1 MTVVRGRWQYK
12 PVWDGVGLITV
23 HISDRYERE
32 MRRQSIGLL
41 VNIVHI
47 CWKNVGFIGILC
59 WKNVTLPCKTIVKML
74 NMLSRKLDNYIE
86 RHYANSKSALLL
98 KGARQVG
105 KTSAIR
111 RFAEKSKMNLI
122 EINFYED
129 TSARNLFDGAQNAK
143 DILLRISAHTKKKT
157 SLPNTM
163 IFFDEVQKCPSVI
176 TWIKFLVDE
185 GSCRYALSG
194 SLLGVEL
201 QGVESVPVGY
211 MAVKEVFPF
220 DLEEFALCLGLSEQ
234 VLQSVHEAFEN
245 RTPVDPIVHNAL
257 MKMVHLYLVIGG
269 MPAAVQAYVETN
281 DLNVVEEKQQE
292 ILSLYKWDISQYDR
306 DKKLE
311 IDEIFNLIPS
321 ELDAK
326 NKRFVLKNLNESA
339 RFSRYENSFLWLK
352 NAGVAI
358 PTYNIQEPKISF
370 KLNEQRNLFKLFQND
385 VGLLCFQYAAGIQL
399 KLLQG
404 EVKQNYGAIYE
415 NLVAQELFCHGFGGD
430 DHELH
435 YFNSKR
441 QGELDFVIAQ
451 SGKVIPIEV
460 KSGKDYHRHNA
471 LTNILSDRNYN
482 IDFAYVL
489 TGDNVRVD
497 EKRIYLPIYM
507 LMFIKRTPSPS
518 QQIFRLN
525 LQDL

>member
-1 MTVVRGRWQYK
+1 
-12 PVWDGVGLITV
+12 
-23 HISDRYERE
+23 
-32 MRRQSIGLL
+32 
-41 VNIVHI
+41 
-47 CWKNVGFIGILC
+47 
-59 WKNVTLPCKTIVKML
+59 
-74 NMLSRKLDNYIE
+74 MLSRKLDNYIE
-86 RHYANSKSALLL
+86 KHYANNKSALLL

-111 RFAEKSKMNLI
+111 KYAEKHKMNLI

-129 TSARNLFDGAQNAK
+129 KSARNIFDGAQNAK
-143 DILLRISAHTKKKT
+143 DILLRISAHTKRKT
-157 SLPNTM
+157 SLSNTM
-163 IFFDEVQKCPSVI
+163 IFFDEVQKCPNVI

-201 QGVESVPVGY
+201 QDIESVPVGY

-220 DLEEFALCLGLSEQ
+220 DLEEFSLCLGLSEK
-234 VLQSVHEAFEN
+234 VLESVNEAYN
-245 RTPVDPIVHNAL
+245 MRVPVDPIIHNAL
-257 MKMVHLYLVIGG
+257 IKMVHLYLVVGG
-269 MPAAVQAYVETN
+269 MPAAVKAYIQTN
-281 DLNVVEEKQQE
+281 DLNVVEEKQKE
-292 ILSLYKWDISQYDR
+292 ILELYKWDIAQYEQ

-311 IDEIFNLIPS
+311 IGEIFNLIPS

-326 NKRFVLKNLNESA
+326 NKRFILKNLNEFA

-358 PTYNIQEPKISF
+358 PTLNIQEPKISF

-385 VGLLCFQYAAGIQL
+385 VGLLSSQYASGIQL

-404 EVKQNYGAIYE
+404 EIKQNYGAIYE
-415 NLVAQELFCHGFGGD
+415 NLVAQELFCHGFAGD

-435 YFNSKR
+435 YFNSKK
-441 QGELDFVIAQ
+441 QGEIDFIIAQ

-471 LTNILSDRNYN
+471 LTNVLSDSNYD

-489 TGDNVRVD
+489 TDENVQVD

-507 LMFIKRTPSPS
+507 LMFIQKASV
-518 QQIFRLN
+518 QEKQIFKLSLQN
-525 LQDL
+525 L

>member
-1 MTVVRGRWQYK
+1 
-12 PVWDGVGLITV
+12 
-23 HISDRYERE
+23 
-32 MRRQSIGLL
+32 
-41 VNIVHI
+41 
-47 CWKNVGFIGILC
+47 
-59 WKNVTLPCKTIVKML
+59 
-74 NMLSRKLDNYIE
+74 MLSRKLDKYIE
-86 RHYANSKSALLL
+86 WHYANNKSALLL

-111 RFAEKSKMNLI
+111 RFAEKQKMNLI

-129 TSARNLFDGAQNAK
+129 ASACDLFHGAQNAK

-163 IFFDEVQKCPSVI
+163 IFFDEVQKCPEII
-176 TWIKFLVDE
+176 TWIKFLVDD

-201 QGVESVPVGY
+201 QDVESVPVGY

-220 DLEEFALCLGLSEQ
+220 DIEEFAQCIGLSDE
-234 VLQSVHEAFEN
+234 VLQHVREAFES
-245 RTPVDPIVHNAL
+245 RTPVDPIIHDAL
-257 MKMVHLYLVIGG
+257 MKMARLYLIVGG

-281 DLNVVEEKQQE
+281 DLNVVEEKQKE
-292 ILSLYKWDISQYDR
+292 ILDLYKWDISQYDK

-311 IDEIFNLIPS
+311 ISEIFNLIPS

-326 NKRFVLKNLNESA
+326 NKRFILKNLNERA
-339 RFSRYENSFLWLK
+339 RFSRYENSFVWLK

-358 PTYNIQEPKISF
+358 PTLNIQEPKISF

-385 VGLLCFQYAAGIQL
+385 VGLLCCQYASGIQL

-415 NLVAQELFCHGFGGD
+415 NLVAQELHCHGFGGD
-430 DHELH
+430 DHKLH
-435 YFNSKR
+435 YFNSKK
-441 QGELDFVIAQ
+441 QGEIDFVIAQ

-460 KSGKDYHRHNA
+460 KSGKDYQRHNA
-471 LTNILSDRNYN
+471 LTNVLADQNYD
-482 IDFAYVL
+482 IEFAYIL
-489 TGDNVRVD
+489 TDDNVQV
-497 EKRIYLPIYM
+497 EGKQIYIPIYM
-507 LMFIKRTPSPS
+507 LMFIQKAPSP
-518 QQIFRLN
+518 QKQIFKLDLKN
-525 LQDL
+525 L

>member
-1 MTVVRGRWQYK
+1 
-12 PVWDGVGLITV
+12 
-23 HISDRYERE
+23 
-32 MRRQSIGLL
+32 
-41 VNIVHI
+41 
-47 CWKNVGFIGILC
+47 
-59 WKNVTLPCKTIVKML
+59 
-74 NMLSRKLDNYIE
+74 MLSRKLDKYIE
-86 RHYANSKSALLL
+86 WHYANNKSALLL

-111 RFAEKSKMNLI
+111 RFAGKQKMNLI

-129 TSARNLFDGAQNAK
+129 ASACDLFHGAQNAK

-163 IFFDEVQKCPSVI
+163 IFFDEVQKCPEII
-176 TWIKFLVDE
+176 TWIKFLVDD

-201 QGVESVPVGY
+201 QDVESVPVGY

-220 DLEEFALCLGLSEQ
+220 DIEEFAQCIGLSDE
-234 VLQSVHEAFEN
+234 VLQHVREAFES
-245 RTPVDPIVHNAL
+245 RTPVDPIIHDAL
-257 MKMVHLYLVIGG
+257 MKMARLYLIVGG

-281 DLNVVEEKQQE
+281 DLNVVEEKQKE
-292 ILSLYKWDISQYDR
+292 ILDLYKWDISQYDK

-311 IDEIFNLIPS
+311 ISEIFNLIPS

-326 NKRFVLKNLNESA
+326 NKRFILKNLNERA
-339 RFSRYENSFLWLK
+339 RFSRYENSFVWLK

-358 PTYNIQEPKISF
+358 PTLNIQEPKISF

-385 VGLLCFQYAAGIQL
+385 VGLLCCQYASGIQL

-415 NLVAQELFCHGFGGD
+415 NLVAQELHCHGFGGD

-435 YFNSKR
+435 YFNSKK
-441 QGELDFVIAQ
+441 QGEIDFVIAQ

-460 KSGKDYHRHNA
+460 KSGKDYQRHNA
-471 LTNILSDRNYN
+471 LTNVLADQNYD
-482 IDFAYVL
+482 IEFAYIL
-489 TGDNVRVD
+489 TDDNVQV
-497 EKRIYLPIYM
+497 EGKQIYIPIYM
-507 LMFIKRTPSPS
+507 LMFIQKAPSP
-518 QQIFRLN
+518 QKQIFKLDLKN
-525 LQDL
+525 L